1 MTNSAIITRIE
12 YKYQESD
19 AWTEIAFTAE
29 SAKLDQGT
37 KKENGNWIYIPRLVF
52 KIAKN
57 DPLTVEPIA
66 TLLRRKAIYRA
77 TDGNGVTYIIGTD
90 EYKAS
95 LEYSVI
101 VEGKPGSFNGREV
114 QVNWRSPLKP
124 QII

>member
-1 MTNSAIITRIE
+1 MSNSAIIKKIE
-12 YKYQESD
+12 FKYQESD
-19 AWTEIAFTAE
+19 TWSEIEFTAE

-90 EYKAS
+90 EYKAP
-95 LEYSVI
+95 LEYSV
-101 VEGKPGSFNGREV
+101 VVDGKPGGFNGREV